1 MVAASVDGLIGT
13 ASVTVMPAVAPVV
26 VSDLAWAFDGSS
38 RSATV
43 TTDPPGL
50 PVRVTSDGGAVLPI
64 GVGSYLVEAEID
76 DPNYQ
81 GSASGSLII
90 SGLSF
95 NDWQSDQFPPGKGCP
110 PKIPIRMGCA
120 ISPSLRWGQTR

>member
-1 MVAASVDGLIGT
+1 M
-13 ASVTVMPAVAPVV
+13 
-26 VSDLAWAFDGSS
+26 
-38 RSATV
+38 

-50 PVRVTSDGGAVLPI
+50 SVRVTYDGGAVLPV
-64 GVGSYLVEAEID
+64 GVGLYLVEAEID

-95 NDWQSDQFPPGKGCP
+95 NDWQSDQFTPEQISSGEGEPTGDPDQDGGCNLAEFALGTDP
-110 PKIPIRMGCA
+110 LIKSELPKAMEEGASC
-120 ISPSLRWGQTR
+120 